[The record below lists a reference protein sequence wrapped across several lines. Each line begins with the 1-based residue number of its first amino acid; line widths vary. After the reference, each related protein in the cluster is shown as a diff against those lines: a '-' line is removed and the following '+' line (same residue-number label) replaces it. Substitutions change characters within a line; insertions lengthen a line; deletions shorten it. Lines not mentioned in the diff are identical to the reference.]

1 MQKQTDPQ
9 FENMVTEWIELDDI
23 ENMSK
28 KELKNIR
35 DRKKLLGQQIL
46 HYIKSNNIHTVNIP
60 GGSLK
65 YCVSK
70 RKAAVK
76 KDTIR
81 ENLLQSRA
89 LKDPRS
95 IDTVME
101 YLYTSNSVVETEY
114 LKRTGRPKD
123 FEKTASI
130 K

>member
-1 MQKQTDPQ
+1 MQKQVQDPQ
-9 FENMVTEWIELDDI
+9 FENWINEWVELDDI
-23 ENMSK
+23 EVMSR
-28 KELKNIR
+28 KELKRVR

-46 HYIKSNNIHTVNIP
+46 HYVKANNIHTVNIP

-70 RKAAVK
+70 RKASVK

-89 LKDPRS
+89 LKDPRA
-95 IDTVME
+95 IDSVME
-101 YLYTSNSVVETEY
+101 MIYKSPGVVETEY

-123 FEKTASI
+123 YEKTATL
-130 K
+130 